1 MKLRRGVLIDFSRE
15 PTERER
21 KDLRDRLKRL
31 NTMRS
36 SVMKATDSLAG
47 LVTKPSFTEVL
58 VRKDFVY
65 QVEAP
70 RGEWSD
76 RTLPPRE
83 LRPPAA
89 QLVSPRGA
97 SLRLF
102 LTALFEAQARGRPG
116 THPANPRPLKAAGSG
131 KSWLDM
137 LASEASASMSGRT
150 FMNVAD
156 KKLRQLRNTLDRLV
170 TADLVAL
177 PNANLKGM
185 KRYDDFRLQHEA
197 GTRRNGANINYT
209 LPRSTD
215 TDVFRLPVELFT
227 KGWIHVL
234 EDTELLFVLMLAYY
248 AARTPPDGG
257 LRIDSETR
265 LLHHGIGRDGYEA
278 HFMLSWL
285 DLAYVK
291 PDLVRR
297 DDGRVEGY
305 GEGAKALPHALRLLP
320 EGFKEDGLQ
329 RLTGEIEYQLGRQ

>member
-1 MKLRRGVLIDFSRE
+1 MLIDFSRA

-21 KDLRDRLKRL
+21 KDLRDRLARL
-31 NTMRS
+31 ETMRT
-36 SVMKATDSLAG
+36 SVTKATDSLAE
-47 LVTKPSFTEVL
+47 LVTKSSFTEVL

-65 QVEAP
+65 QVDAP
-70 RGEWSD
+70 PGDWSD
-76 RTLPPRE
+76 RKLPPRE

-116 THPANPRPLKAAGSG
+116 THPANPRPLKAAGTG
-131 KSWLDM
+131 KSWLDL
-137 LASEASASMSGRT
+137 LASDARASMSGRT
-150 FMNVAD
+150 FMNVPD

-170 TADLVAL
+170 SADLVAL

-197 GTRRNGANINYT
+197 GTRRNGPNINYT

-215 TDVFRLPVELFT
+215 TDVFRLPIELFT

-257 LRIDSETR
+257 MRIDSETR
-265 LLHHGIGRDGYEA
+265 LLHHGISRDGYEA

-291 PDLVRR
+291 PDVLRR
-297 DDGRVEGY
+297 DDGRVEGF
-305 GEGAKALPHALRLLP
+305 GEGAKPLPHALRLLP
-320 EGFKEDGLQ
+320 EGFGEDGMP
-329 RLTGEIEYQLGRQ
+329 RLMKEIEYQLSRN